1 MIRMPR
7 RNVTRFIIPLIDVL
21 ILLFC
26 IFLLMEFNSASQAD
40 EESEK
45 VAEATAESEVLA
57 ATLERRTRE
66 LERFEEIRPQLA
78 DLDKLLDELDR
89 LRNASRKNLQQ
100 QAFVRLID
108 IDPKDGS
115 ISFFDD
121 TNPKQPTIKITDA
134 KAARALIERH
144 KEEAKGREVYYYFVY
159 PRTRSIYPLFGQEQQ
174 YKEWFRQAA
183 NSLVKG

>member
-1 MIRMPR
+1 MIRMPQ

-45 VAEATAESEVLA
+45 VDMQMFDNDTMATVL
-57 ATLERRTRE
+57 EERTRE
-66 LERFEEIRPQLA
+66 LKRFDEIRPQLA
-78 DLDKLLDELDR
+78 DLDKLLDELER
-89 LRNASRKNLQQ
+89 LRNASQKNLQQ
-100 QAFVRLID
+100 QAYVRIID

-121 TNPKQPTIKITDA
+121 TKSKQPAVKITDA
-134 KAARALIERH
+134 KSARALIERH
-144 KEEAKGREVYYYFVY
+144 KQEAKGREVYYYFVY
-159 PRTRSIYPLFGQEQQ
+159 PRTRSIYPLFGQEQD
-174 YKEWFRQAA
+174 YKEWFRGAA

>member
-1 MIRMPR
+1 MIRMPQ

-45 VAEATAESEVLA
+45 GAEASAESEVLA
-57 ATLERRTRE
+57 STLERRTKE
-66 LERFEEIRPQLA
+66 LQRFEEIRPQL
-78 DLDKLLDELDR
+78 DELNKLLDELER
-89 LRNASRKNLQQ
+89 LRNANQKNLQQ
-100 QAFVRLID
+100 KAYVRLID
-108 IDPKDGS
+108 IDPKDGT

-121 TNPKQPTIKITDA
+121 TKPNQPARKITDA
-134 KAARALIERH
+134 KSARKLIDEH
-144 KEEAKGREVYYYFVY
+144 KQEANGREVYYYFVY
-159 PRTRSIYPLFGQEQQ
+159 PRTRSIYPLFGQEQN
-174 YKEWFRQAA
+174 YKEWFRGAA

>member
-1 MIRMPR
+1 MMHMPR

-26 IFLLMEFNSASQAD
+26 IFLLMDFNSASQAN

-45 VAEATAESEVLA
+45 VEKASAESDVLA
-57 ATLERRTRE
+57 ATLERRTKE
-66 LERFEEIRPQLA
+66 LQRFEEIRPQLV

-89 LRNASRKNLQQ
+89 LRNAQQKSFQQ
-100 QAFVRLID
+100 QAYVRIID

-121 TNPKQPTIKITDA
+121 MSPKQPIVKITDA
-134 KAARALIERH
+134 KSARKLIDRH
-144 KEEAKGREVYYYFVY
+144 KQEAKGREVYYYFMY
-159 PRTRSIYPLFGQEQQ
+159 PRTKSIYPLFGQEQD
-174 YKEWFRQAA
+174 YKEWFKTAA
-183 NSLVKG
+183 NSLVKA

>member
-45 VAEATAESEVLA
+45 VAEVSADAEVLA
-57 ATLERRTRE
+57 STLERRTKE

-78 DLDKLLDELDR
+78 DLDKLLEEVER
-89 LRNASRKNLQQ
+89 LRNARQKNMQQ
-100 QAFVRLID
+100 QAYVRLID

-115 ISFFDD
+115 ISFFGE
-121 TNPKQPTIKITDA
+121 TKAKQPTIKITDA
-134 KAARALIERH
+134 KSARRLIEQH

-159 PRTRSIYPLFGQEQQ
+159 PRTRSIYPLFGQEQE
-174 YKEWFRQAA
+174 YREWFRGAA

>member
-40 EESEK
+40 QESEK
-45 VAEATAESEVLA
+45 VDKASEDYEQA
-57 ATLERRTRE
+57 ASELERRTKE
-66 LERFEEIRPQLA
+66 LRRFEEIRPQLDDFA
-78 DLDKLLDELDR
+78 KLQEEVDR
-89 LRNASRKNLQQ
+89 LRNASQKNLQQ
-100 QAFVRLID
+100 QAYVRLID

-115 ISFFDD
+115 ISFFDEM
-121 TNPKQPTIKITDA
+121 NAKQPTIKITDA
-134 KAARALIERH
+134 QSARRLIERH

-159 PRTRSIYPLFGQEQQ
+159 PRTRSIYPLFGTEQQ
-174 YKEWFRQAA
+174 YKEWFRGAA
-183 NSLVKG
+183 NSRVKG

>member
-1 MIRMPR
+1 MIRMPQ

-45 VAEATAESEVLA
+45 VDDASFKYDQAASE
-57 ATLERRTRE
+57 LERRTKELQQFEEDRPRLFELAELREE
-66 LERFEEIRPQLA
+66 LE
-78 DLDKLLDELDR
+78 R
-89 LRNASRKNLQQ
+89 LRNASQKKLQQ
-100 QAFVRLID
+100 QAYVRIID
-108 IDPKDGS
+108 IDAKDGS

-121 TNPKQPTIKITDA
+121 TKPKQLIKKIASAKDA
-134 KAARALIERH
+134 RELIERH
-144 KEEAKGREVYYYFVY
+144 KQEAKGREVYYYFVY
-159 PRTRSIYPLFGQEQQ
+159 PRTRSIYPLFGQEQD
-174 YKEWFRQAA
+174 YKDWFRGAA

>member
-1 MIRMPR
+1 MPR

-45 VAEATAESEVLA
+45 VDDASFKYDQLASELD
-57 ATLERRTRE
+57 RRTKE
-66 LERFEEIRPQLA
+66 LKQFEEDRPQLA
-78 DLDKLLDELDR
+78 DVFKLREERDR
-89 LRNASRKNLQQ
+89 LRDEVARLREQP
-100 QAFVRLID
+100 AYVRIID

-121 TNPKQPTIKITDA
+121 TKPNRPALKIADEEIA
-134 KAARALIERH
+134 KALIERH
-144 KEEAKGREVYYYFVY
+144 KKEANGRELYYYFVY
-159 PRTRSIYPLFGQEQQ
+159 PRTRSIYPLFGQEQN
-174 YKEWFRQAA
+174 YERWFRKAA
-183 NSLVKG
+183 NSLVKK

>member
-1 MIRMPR
+1 MMHMPR

-45 VAEATAESEVLA
+45 VAQASEDYDQLA
-57 ATLERRTRE
+57 SELDRRTKE
-66 LERFEEIRPQLA
+66 LQRFDDIRPQLA
-78 DLDKLLDELDR
+78 DLDKLLEELER
-89 LRNASRKNLQQ
+89 LRNASKNNLQQ
-100 QAFVRLID
+100 QAYVRLID

-121 TNPKQPTIKITDA
+121 AKPNQPIKKIASAKDA
-134 KAARALIERH
+134 RELIERH
-144 KEEAKGREVYYYFVY
+144 KQEAMGREVYYYFVY
-159 PRTRSIYPLFGQEQQ
+159 PRTRSIYPLFGQEQD
-174 YKEWFRQAA
+174 YKEWFRGAA

>member
-1 MIRMPR
+1 MIRMPH

-45 VAEATAESEVLA
+45 VAEVSAESEVLA
-57 ATLERRTRE
+57 STLERRTKE
-66 LERFEEIRPQLA
+66 LARFEEIRPQLA

-89 LRNASRKNLQQ
+89 LRNAQQKSLQQ
-100 QAFVRLID
+100 QAYVRLID
-108 IDPKDGS
+108 IDPKDGT

-121 TNPKQPTIKITDA
+121 AKPKPGPIKITDA
-134 KAARALIERH
+134 KSARVLIERH
-144 KEEAKGREVYYYFVY
+144 RQEAKGREVYYYFVY
-159 PRTRSIYPLFGQEQQ
+159 PRMRSIYPLFGQEQD
-174 YKEWFRQAA
+174 YREWFKGAA
-183 NSLVKG
+183 NSLAKV

>member
-1 MIRMPR
+1 MIRMPQ

-45 VAEATAESEVLA
+45 VADVSFELENRTKD
-57 ATLERRTRE
+57 LERRTKE
-66 LERFEEIRPQLA
+66 LQRFEELRPELA
-78 DLDKLLDELDR
+78 ELDKLKDDLER
-89 LRNASRKNLQQ
+89 LRNASQKNLQQ
-100 QAFVRLID
+100 QAYVRLID
-108 IDPKDGS
+108 IDAKDGS

-121 TNPKQPTIKITDA
+121 AKPMPTTIKITDA
-134 KAARALIERH
+134 KTARALMERH

-174 YKEWFRQAA
+174 YKDWFHGAA